1 MVKIKKNYSFSN
13 NRQIWRIIP
22 TDSDKMIIEDR
33 DRDKK
38 EVFFNCLNINTGK
51 IYFNSLQ
58 LQDKFWTGI
67 EAVYKDIIF
76 FHNFLK
82 PGLPI
87 HNGIIAFD
95 IKSKEIIWKRENYN
109 FLFVKEDKVYVYKN
123 KFDGKEISSLDY
135 KTGNNLKDLGSDVK
149 SINILREEE
158 LNRNNIDGYLF
169 PETIGLSSDYSF
181 IDIISEVKKE
191 KTITGEIN
199 YIELNNLL
207 FINFHE
213 ILPNGN
219 FRNIFRVIV
228 IDSKKV
234 ILEEI
239 LDRETK
245 LFIPES
251 FFVIKNLVFL
261 IKEKIKLVVYSF

>member
-1 MVKIKKNYSFSN
+1 MVKIKKKYSFSN
-13 NRQIWRIIP
+13 NHQIWRLIP
-22 TDSDKMIIEDR
+22 TESDKIVIE

-38 EVFFNCLNINTGK
+38 EVYFNCLDINTGK
-51 IYFNSLQ
+51 IYFANLQ

-87 HNGIIAFD
+87 HYGIIAFD
-95 IKSKEIIWKRENYN
+95 IKLKKVIWKTEDYN
-109 FLFVKEDKVYVYKN
+109 FLFARDDKVYVYKN
-123 KFDGKEISSLDY
+123 KFDGKEFSLLNY
-135 KTGNNLKDLGSDVK
+135 NTGDILEDLGNDSK

-158 LNRNNIDGYLF
+158 INKKIFEEYLF
-169 PETIGLSSDYSF
+169 PKLFDSSYEYSF
-181 IDIISEVKKE
+181 KNIINKLRIN
-191 KTITGEIN
+191 KTVAGEIN

-213 ILPNGN
+213 ILPNEN
-219 FRNIFRVIV
+219 FRNIFRIV
-228 IDSKKV
+228 EINSKKV

-245 LFIPES
+245 LLIPES
-251 FFVIKNLVFL
+251 FFIMKNHVFL
-261 IKEKIKLVVYSF
+261 IKEKIKLIVYSF